1 MPRCLDDPRP
11 MHDHT
16 GDLAVSSR
24 IAVAWDGH
32 VNQRA
37 WLLGQ
42 AVQLGS
48 RLMAQHRVGPGPQE
62 HGPELRLAP
71 KVAREGRVH
80 APLNALPVREPNAV
94 AHLLPREP
102 EFGALGT

>member
-1 MPRCLDDPRP
+1 MPRGLDDPRS
-11 MHDHT
+11 MNDNT
-16 GDLAVSSR
+16 GDLAISGR
-24 IAVAWDGH
+24 IADVWDGQ

-37 WLLGQ
+37 LLLRQ
-42 AVQLGS
+42 AVQLSS

-71 KVAREGRVH
+71 KVTREGRVY
-80 APLNALPVREPNAV
+80 AALNALPVREPYAV

>member
-1 MPRCLDDPRP
+1 MPRGLDDPRSV
-11 MHDHT
+11 HDDT
-16 GDLAVSSR
+16 GDVAISGR
-24 IAVAWDGH
+24 IANVGDGQ

-37 WLLGQ
+37 WLLRQ
-42 AVQLGS
+42 AVQLSS
-48 RLMAQHRVGPGPQE
+48 RLMAQHRFRSSPQK

-71 KVAREGRVH
+71 KVTGEGRVH
-80 APLNALPVREPNAV
+80 AALNALPVREPYAV